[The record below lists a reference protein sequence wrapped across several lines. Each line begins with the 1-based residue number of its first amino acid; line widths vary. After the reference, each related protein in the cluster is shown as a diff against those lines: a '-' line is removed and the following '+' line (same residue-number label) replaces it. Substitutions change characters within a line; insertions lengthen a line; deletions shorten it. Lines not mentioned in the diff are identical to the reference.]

1 MLIRTDKTPWLAFP
15 SQSIQPPAK
24 IIQKPITTKNLI
36 DNGKEEQYG
45 KCVCVWERERERER
59 ERVMLCIVGVK
70 NKKQKST
77 SCLSV

>member
-45 KCVCVWERERERER
+45 KCVCERERI
-59 ERVMLCIVGVK
+59 MLCIVGVK